1 MINFFSK
8 NKIIF
13 YLTNLFF
20 IILYIFPGSL
30 LGCIFKDDCDTQP
43 KLTSD
48 FHFISSNHFYIF
60 LVISLVG
67 FFTYRKNEIKYLIS
81 YLLCLSIFLELTH
94 LVIPVRNFQWED
106 LIGNLLGV
114 IIVIFVNNLM
124 NKYGFFKK

>member
-48 FHFISSNHFYIF
+48 FS
-60 LVISLVG
+60 
-67 FFTYRKNEIKYLIS
+67 TYWLSGLTAIK
-81 YLLCLSIFLELTH
+81 E
-94 LVIPVRNFQWED
+94 
-106 LIGNLLGV
+106 
-114 IIVIFVNNLM
+114 
-124 NKYGFFKK
+124 